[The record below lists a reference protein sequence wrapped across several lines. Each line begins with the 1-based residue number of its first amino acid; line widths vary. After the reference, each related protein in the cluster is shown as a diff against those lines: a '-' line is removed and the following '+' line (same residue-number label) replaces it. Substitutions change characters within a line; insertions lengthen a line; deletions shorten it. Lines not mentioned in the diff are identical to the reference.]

1 MVKMSSTLAPEVL
14 QDRPNELP
22 VIKFSKEFLGP
33 ILSGNKVS
41 TTRKKPLD
49 FRIDGVVQAI
59 FPGETMT
66 LKIVIADMITK
77 KFKELNRHDA
87 WLEGYNN
94 IDDLRDTLKKIYP
107 NLRPMDKVYIYRFA
121 LVGEY

>member
-1 MVKMSSTLAPEVL
+1 MVKMNSTLAPEVL

-49 FRIDGVVQAI
+49 FRIDGVVRAI

-77 KFKELNRHDA
+77 KFKELNKHDA

-94 IDDLRDTLKKIYP
+94 IDDLKDTLKKIYP

>member
-1 MVKMSSTLAPEVL
+1 MVEMSSTLAPEVL

-49 FRIDGVVQAI
+49 FRIDGVVRAI